1 MRDAWRLARKAASVV
16 MAARAADTC
25 MACGN
30 THRAHIA
37 RTRMPQ
43 HACRERACCRHAATG
58 EHVADRRRERMRRCE
73 ARRAARLTD
82 RDCAHLD
89 MRDERYAQ
97 RARMTP

>member
-1 MRDAWRLARKAASVV
+1 MALGAQGGECRDGGARGRYMHGLREYTSR
-16 MAARAADTC
+16 AAR
-25 MACGN
+25 MS
-30 THRAHIA
+30 
-37 RTRMPQ
+37 Q

>member
-30 THRAHIA
+30 THRAHA
-37 RTRMPQ
+37 HVATRMPRTSMLP
-43 HACRERACCRHAATG
+43 ACGHGRARRGSQDASACAAAERG
-58 EHVADRRRERMRRCE
+58 